1 MSETC
6 RVLVADD
13 HRLFRDGVRA
23 LLSVS
28 GDLEVVGE
36 AADGPTAVAL
46 CAELRPDVVL
56 MDLQMPGGG
65 LNATAAIAQAQPE
78 VAVLVLTMFDD
89 DDSVF
94 AALRAGA
101 RGYVLKDSEAE
112 DLTRAVRSAAAGE
125 AIFGKAVAARMLA
138 YFSGLSGAVGGVST
152 NPIGQRSQL
161 ISPLFEELTASE
173 HNVLRLMAQG
183 SDNQAI
189 ARELFISH
197 KTVRNYVSSIF
208 RKLQVANRAEAI
220 VAAREAGLHQ
230 AVGGDASGTG
240 PGGSP
245 DAGGFPAPGSATEC

>member
-1 MSETC
+1 MTI

-46 CAELRPDVVL
+46 CAELAPDVVL
-56 MDLQMPGGG
+56 MDLHMPGGG
-65 LNATAAIAQAQPE
+65 LPATAAIARAQPD

-94 AALRAGA
+94 AAVRAGA

-138 YFSGLSGAVGGVST
+138 WFSGTVGSSGAPSGSASLGGGG
-152 NPIGQRSQL
+152 PAGEGAGPPRPEL
-161 ISPLFEELTASE
+161 EELTASE

-183 SDNQAI
+183 ADNQAI
-189 ARELFISH
+189 ARQLYISH

-230 AVGGDASGTG
+230 AGGDTPG
-240 PGGSP
+240 P
-245 DAGGFPAPGSATEC
+245 

>member
-1 MSETC
+1 MTV

-13 HRLFRDGVRA
+13 HGLFRDGVRA

-36 AADGPTAVAL
+36 AADAPSAVAR
-46 CAELRPDVVL
+46 CAELAPDVVL

-65 LNATAAIAQAQPE
+65 GLAATAAIAQAQPE

-94 AALRAGA
+94 AAVRAGA

-112 DLTRAVRSAAAGE
+112 DLTRAVRAAAAGE
-125 AIFGKAVAARMLA
+125 AIFGRAVAARMLSWFGSPPPSA
-138 YFSGLSGAVGGVST
+138 AAGAGGPT
-152 NPIGQRSQL
+152 P
-161 ISPLFEELTASE
+161 FEDLTASE
-173 HNVLRLMAQG
+173 RNVLRLLAQG

-189 ARELFISH
+189 GRELFISH

-230 AVGGDASGTG
+230 
-240 PGGSP
+240 P
-245 DAGGFPAPGSATEC
+245 PA

>member
-1 MSETC
+1 MTV

-13 HRLFRDGVRA
+13 HGLFRDGVKA

-36 AADGPTAVAL
+36 AADAPTAVAR
-46 CAELRPDVVL
+46 CAELAPDVVL

-65 LNATAAIAQAQPE
+65 GLAATAAIAQAQPD

-94 AALRAGA
+94 AAVRAGA

-112 DLTRAVRSAAAGE
+112 DLTRAVRAAAAGE
-125 AIFGKAVAARMLA
+125 AIFGRDVAARMLA
-138 YFSGLSGAVGGVST
+138 WFGGASPPSTPRSGT
-152 NPIGQRSQL
+152 
-161 ISPLFEELTASE
+161 SPLVEELTSSE
-173 HNVLRLMAQG
+173 RNVLRLLAQG
-183 SDNQAI
+183 ADNRAI

-230 AVGGDASGTG
+230 
-240 PGGSP
+240 PP
-245 DAGGFPAPGSATEC
+245 P